1 MAYVDRALPVYKK
14 TFSNYTNI
22 EPCTFMFLGGTH
34 DQKPIKNAMSIGLSG
49 LIEDA
54 SQALQNE
61 IDAFE
66 KEEGDITIVKR
77 DSKVSFTTM
86 RDDDDYE
93 VAAVAIEIEVSFT
106 HHDDV

>member
-1 MAYVDRALPVYKK
+1 MAAAKVLPIYTKKFNCYVPINSVH
-14 TFSNYTNI
+14 FI
-22 EPCTFMFLGGTH
+22 FQGGNQ
-34 DQKPIKNAMSIGLSG
+34 DQRPIKQATPVGLTG
-49 LIEDA
+49 LIQIA
-54 SQALQNE
+54 SETLHNE

-77 DSKVSFTTM
+77 DPKVSFTTI

-93 VAAVAIEIEVSFT
+93 QPAVEIEIEVSFT

>member
-1 MAYVDRALPVYKK
+1 MAAEKVLPIYTKKFNCYVQIDP
-14 TFSNYTNI
+14 I
-22 EPCTFMFLGGTH
+22 PFLLAGGTQ
-34 DQKPIKNAMSIGLSG
+34 DQKPITNATPVGLSG
-49 LIEDA
+49 LIEIA
-54 SQALQNE
+54 SVNLQNE

-77 DSKVSFTTM
+77 DPKVSFTTI

-93 VAAVAIEIEVSFT
+93 QPAVEIEIEVSFT